1 MMFDFDRMVK
11 VHSQSA
17 PPGFPYGRLFYVV
30 RMDLSPVYKII
41 CYALAAYN
49 LSKDAHYHA
58 KYNSFYGNHL
68 LADRLSDK
76 WDDYIDELKEV
87 FYLGNE
93 VNTPE
98 SKQILKDTIPLI
110 PDITE
115 NTHDNNILLY
125 KFFSDFHA
133 QINTLR
139 ESYKMSYGEENLIGD
154 IDQLVQNN
162 KGLLWRATLG

>member
-1 MMFDFDRMVK
+1 M
-11 VHSQSA
+11 
-17 PPGFPYGRLFYVV
+17 
-30 RMDLSPVYKII
+30 
-41 CYALAAYN
+41 
-49 LSKDAHYHA
+49 
-58 KYNSFYGNHL
+58 
-68 LADRLSDK
+68 ADRLSDK

-115 NTHDNNILLY
+115 NTHENNLLLY

>member
-1 MMFDFDRMVK
+1 
-11 VHSQSA
+11 
-17 PPGFPYGRLFYVV
+17 
-30 RMDLSPVYKII
+30 MDLSPIYNII
-41 CYALAAYN
+41 CYALAAHN
-49 LSKDAHYHA
+49 LAKDAHYHA
-58 KYNSFYGNHL
+58 KYNSFYGNHIF
-68 LADRLSDK
+68 ADRLSDK

-98 SKQILKDTIPLI
+98 SKQILKDTIP
-110 PDITE
+110 
-115 NTHDNNILLY
+115 LY

>member
-1 MMFDFDRMVK
+1 M
-11 VHSQSA
+11 
-17 PPGFPYGRLFYVV
+17 V
-30 RMDLSPVYKII
+30 RMDLSPVYQII

-115 NTHDNNILLY
+115 NTHENNLLLY
-125 KFFSDFHA
+125 KFFSDFHT